1 MEGVEH
7 LPHDADP
14 TTPDVIERRRII
26 DGLFAESDRQIA
38 RILFRYMEEDDD
50 NPLP

>member
-14 TTPDVIERRRII
+14 TTPDRLALRQIVDE
-26 DGLFAESDRQIA
+26 LFAESDRQVA
-38 RILFRYMEEDDD
+38 RILFQYMEPRDE
-50 NPLP
+50 LA